1 MKIVA
6 FTLLFFLIG
15 LPKFVWADTTTV
27 INNISASSNTGGN
40 TAESGE
46 VIQGK
51 SEASVKVYTEVNGE
65 VVEDFEKV
73 VESVIGDVKVEY
85 EAKTEVNAEGK
96 TDSKVE
102 VKVNDEVLEVD
113 NDLDVEIREEIGF
126 FKKIFNYVLSFF
138 KF

>member
-1 MKIVA
+1 MKIIA
-6 FTLLFFLIG
+6 ITLLFFLIG
-15 LPKFVWADTTTV
+15 LPEFVWPDTTTV

-65 VVEDFEKV
+65 VVEDFEKT
-73 VESVIGDVKVEY
+73 VESVSGGDVEVEY
-85 EAKTEVNAEGK
+85 KTADKNNTEVAIEIEEQE
-96 TDSKVE
+96 SE
-102 VKVNDEVLEVD
+102 VN
-113 NDLDVEIREEIGF
+113 F
-126 FKKIFNYVLSFF
+126 FKKIINYVLSFF

>member
-1 MKIVA
+1 MKIIA
-6 FTLLFFLIG
+6 ITLLFFLIG
-15 LPKFVWADTTTV
+15 LPKFVLADTTTV

-65 VVEDFEKV
+65 VVEDFEKT
-73 VESVIGDVKVEY
+73 VESVSGGDVEVEY
-85 EAKTEVNAEGK
+85 KTADKNNTEVAIEIEK
-96 TDSKVE
+96 QE
-102 VKVNDEVLEVD
+102 LET
-113 NDLDVEIREEIGF
+113 NF
-126 FKKIFNYVLSFF
+126 FIKIFNYVLSFF

>member
-1 MKIVA
+1 MKIITI
-6 FTLLFFLIG
+6 TLLFFLIG
-15 LPKFVWADTTTV
+15 SPEFVLADTTTV

-73 VESVIGDVKVEY
+73 VESGTADVKVEY
-85 EAKTEVNAEGK
+85 KAKTEVN
-96 TDSKVE
+96 TDGDLNTEVIDEEVSKATFDTLE
-102 VKVNDEVLEVD
+102 KV
-113 NDLDVEIREEIGF
+113 GF
-126 FKKIFNYVLSFF
+126 FKKIINYVLSFF

>member
-15 LPKFVWADTTTV
+15 LPEFVLADTTTV
-27 INNISASSNTGGN
+27 INNISASTNTGGN
-40 TAESGE
+40 TAGSGE

-65 VVEDFEKV
+65 VVEDFEKT
-73 VESVIGDVKVEY
+73 VESVSGGDVEVEY
-85 EAKTEVNAEGK
+85 KTADKNDAEVTIEIEK
-96 TDSKVE
+96 QE
-102 VKVNDEVLEVD
+102 LET
-113 NDLDVEIREEIGF
+113 NF
-126 FKKIFNYVLSFF
+126 FIKIFNYVLSFF